1 MKAIIFDMDG
11 VLIDSEPLHVLAD
24 SQAFQKLNIELPE
37 GYLDKYVGVSDSAMW
52 KELILEFDIEK
63 DLKEI
68 LNMQLSTKMKLLKK
82 SSLTA
87 IDGIKELLQELY
99 SQSIPIAVASSSPT
113 IFIKTVLKKIRL
125 EKYFSLIVSGE
136 DVRNGKPEPDIFLK
150 TAEILGVEPEDCV
163 VIEDS
168 KNGVIAAKRAS
179 MKCIGY
185 AHVDSAKQDVSKADL
200 IVSSIRDL
208 SIQSIDKIENKQIY
222 KKFEQ
227 NID

>member
-24 SQAFQKLNIELPE
+24 KQAFQKLGITVPE
-37 GYLDKYVGVSDSAMW
+37 GHLDKYVGVSDSAMW
-52 KELILEFDIEK
+52 KELIAEFDIEK

-68 LNMQLSTKMKLLKK
+68 LNMQLSTKLKLLKK

-99 SQSIPIAVASSSPT
+99 SQDIPIAVASSSPT
-113 IFIKTVLKKIRL
+113 IFIKTVLKKINL
-125 EKYFSLIVSGE
+125 TKYFSIIVSGE

-150 TAEILGVEPEDCV
+150 TAELLGFEPEDCV

-168 KNGVIAAKRAS
+168 KNGVIAAKRAN

-185 AHVDSAKQDVSKADL
+185 DNHNSGMQDISKADL
-200 IVSSIRDL
+200 IINSIRDL
-208 SIQSIDKIENKQIY
+208 SIASIDSIENKQIY
-222 KKFEQ
+222 KKFQ
-227 NID
+227 